1 MRGNCE
7 CAQVATFPMQT
18 NMVQT
23 IPPPKPHTV
32 QIPIPVL
39 LQGRY
44 VFVLSPPTAHVI
56 ASARAPSHIAPALT
70 RAAASGPTPAAA
82 PSPPPP
88 TLLLLLLLLLLL
100 VLPLPL
106 LLLLLLSVIIMVTT
120 MTVVHRML
128 ARRHRRRRPALLF
141 LWRLLLVAAHGRVRH
156 RRRVVPGRVVGRLGT
171 HPGLVVVPVLDV

>member
-1 MRGNCE
+1 MCPGGHIPYADE
-7 CAQVATFPMQT
+7 YGTDDTATETTYST
-18 NMVQT
+18 NSNSGS
-23 IPPPKPHTV
+23 PSRS
-32 QIPIPVL
+32 L
-39 LQGRY
+39 F
-44 VFVLSPPTAHVI
+44 FVLSPPTAHVI